1 MTNQELHQ
9 IIAELRKSSD
19 RVAYSVTEAAAAI
32 GVSRP
37 TMYNL
42 IATED
47 FPSYK
52 ICGKV
57 YVDADGLREWSA
69 RNAAARVG
77 Y

>member
-1 MTNQELHQ
+1 MTSQELNQ
-9 IIAELRKSSD
+9 IIEAIRKTSD
-19 RVAYSVTEAAAAI
+19 RVALSVTEAAAAI

-52 ICGKV
+52 IGGKV

>member
-52 ICGKV
+52 IGGKV